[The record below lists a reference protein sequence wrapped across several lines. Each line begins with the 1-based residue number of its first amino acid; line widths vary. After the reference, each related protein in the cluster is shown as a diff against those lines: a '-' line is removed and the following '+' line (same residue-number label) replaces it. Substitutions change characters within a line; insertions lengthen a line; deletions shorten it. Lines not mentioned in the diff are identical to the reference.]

1 MAYTYSTSSAPRPQ
15 AVSARQGVRHA
26 ATLERIALLQQSA
39 AQENGISWVEA
50 VVGVKLTPAVQS
62 LLQDKFVAFSSAPGN
77 WAKQT
82 VQPDP
87 HTWRMRVTSRGYDV
101 LSERVRAMIALGE
114 MGR

>member
-1 MAYTYSTSSAPRPQ
+1 VAYTYSTVAQPRLTGPENKP
-15 AVSARQGVRHA
+15 VVRHA

-62 LLQDKFVAFSSAPGN
+62 LLQDKLVAFSSAPGN